1 MILFISLLHYI
12 DTRRLNIS
20 NYEYILE
27 YSADLTDLSWT
38 RLLADVDIGSI
49 EDSRVSISN
58 QMPEGSARTGS
69 AASLYDAMA
78 ELCLIDRVGEGY
90 DHSEAIARRQ
100 GLLAFAAVQLFFSQI
115 SMVIMPRQMAL
126 GGSARTTPGFEDGGL
141 SAASTPYSVHFPR
154 SENESRL
161 LRNVL
166 SSSPAMSQHMRE
178 PPSSARGGIPSWLPS
193 SSQDDGLNNLNN
205 DGGILPSLEGGGDE
219 ALDGQEPEQA
229 GPQEDPVIARLRQY
243 AKSIRSEPP
252 RKEGELRLLSHWQLG
267 SDPEQFHWVPMGA
280 AGEAEEEMRRQAQEA
295 RDRRRKRME
304 KRAMRDRD
312 RLLMLG
318 GLSGSGMSS
327 PAVPRIQPS
336 SQILMPSQIMSS
348 QIIPSQTQTQTQ
360 SQMKHHSIMSSQAA
374 FSGPASQ
381 VFSSQVM
388 PSSQPMIHTGG
399 PLGQRPK
406 KKKKPKV
413 ARGFK

>member
-1 MILFISLLHYI
+1 MLSLHYI
-12 DTRRLNIS
+12 DICRLNIS

-27 YSADLTDLSWT
+27 YGADLTDLSWT
-38 RLLADVDIGSI
+38 RQLADVDIGSI

-58 QMPEGSARTGS
+58 QMPEGSARTGG
-69 AASLYDAMA
+69 AATLYDSMA

-90 DHSEAIARRQ
+90 DHTEDIARRQ

-115 SMVIMPRQMAL
+115 SMVIMPRQMAFA
-126 GGSARTTPGFEDGGL
+126 GSARTTPGFEDGGL
-141 SAASTPYSVHFPR
+141 SAASTPYSAHFPR
-154 SENESRL
+154 SDKEPRL
-161 LRNVL
+161 LRNVR
-166 SSSPAMSQHMRE
+166 SSSPTMSQHMRE
-178 PPSSARGGIPSWLPS
+178 PPSSARGGIPAWLPS
-193 SSQDDGLNNLNN
+193 SSQDDGLNHNI
-205 DGGILPSLEGGGDE
+205 DGGILPSLEGGGDDGT
-219 ALDGQEPEQA
+219 DGQESEQA

-243 AKSIRSEPP
+243 AKSIRSEPS

-318 GLSGSGMSS
+318 GLGGSGMSS

-374 FSGPASQ
+374 FGGQASQ

-388 PSSQPMIHTGG
+388 PSSQPMIHIGG
-399 PLGQRPK
+399 PHGQRPK